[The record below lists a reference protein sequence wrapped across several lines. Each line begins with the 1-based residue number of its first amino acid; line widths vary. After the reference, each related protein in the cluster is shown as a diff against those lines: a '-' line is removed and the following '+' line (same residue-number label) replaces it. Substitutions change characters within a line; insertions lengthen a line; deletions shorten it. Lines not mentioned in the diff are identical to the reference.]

1 MSNVFD
7 YSMDYLTEIK
17 HIRIPNAKRKRYFGK
32 TILCVWLTKLCP
44 ARCKNCFFKSNMYRV
59 GVPSEMYQFS
69 DYGLERVIK
78 FINDSN
84 NSYLMLS
91 GGGEPMI
98 RKDAVL
104 QIVRRT
110 KTDRIVIVTSGLWAT
125 SYERAKE
132 IIFELYEAH
141 QARKDNAVVVLRLS
155 IDEFH
160 YKPLGFDILDRITRV
175 YRESFQD
182 TPGFELRIHTIDGD
196 PTLREVATLIGDCEV
211 TDGDSELMSD
221 NKDVIK
227 IMPKRSTLTF
237 GDGYQIQVGRSK
249 LFYSDLRIDLS
260 TISPQVQRAI
270 DVFDEDMSESEYG
283 NPSIITNTTG
293 PLGLDFWMDYNGNV
307 TTWGNQQWD
316 QLYNVYVDDYGD
328 LVEGTFNNVVSYSF
342 LEKGYYYRERI
353 IRSVNPKAVLRSKA
367 LNLRDY
373 AGAILFEEE
382 KTKLYYAI
390 RVVMDYLEE
399 GILAQSDIDMLSPAL
414 RSLISGDI
422 EAINT
427 LYHESRHDILS
438 QYLKKDFDQ
447 DEWRD
452 LFLLIKLGHYS
463 VDSENLQRSL
473 SYFNAM
479 TDSDLE
485 DISDAEAIDDEIQY
499 GRLHNRI
506 SFMKPEAREFCIQ
519 VYEEGRES

>member
-1 MSNVFD
+1 
-7 YSMDYLTEIK
+7 
-17 HIRIPNAKRKRYFGK
+17 
-32 TILCVWLTKLCP
+32 
-44 ARCKNCFFKSNMYRV
+44 
-59 GVPSEMYQFS
+59 
-69 DYGLERVIK
+69 
-78 FINDSN
+78 
-84 NSYLMLS
+84 
-91 GGGEPMI
+91 
-98 RKDAVL
+98 
-104 QIVRRT
+104 
-110 KTDRIVIVTSGLWAT
+110 
-125 SYERAKE
+125 
-132 IIFELYEAH
+132 
-141 QARKDNAVVVLRLS
+141 
-155 IDEFH
+155 
-160 YKPLGFDILDRITRV
+160 
-175 YRESFQD
+175 
-182 TPGFELRIHTIDGD
+182 
-196 PTLREVATLIGDCEV
+196 
-211 TDGDSELMSD
+211 
-221 NKDVIK
+221 
-227 IMPKRSTLTF
+227 
-237 GDGYQIQVGRSK
+237 
-249 LFYSDLRIDLS
+249 
-260 TISPQVQRAI
+260 
-270 DVFDEDMSESEYG
+270 MSESEYG